1 MKYLLIHLADEIALA
16 ELPPGELDRIVAEKT
31 RVGQE
36 IWAQGKE
43 VLGQRLWPTATAT
56 RVTRVG
62 DRFVSVDGP
71 FCETKEV
78 VGGFDLIQCA
88 SREEALEWARRHAV
102 HDGLTVEVR
111 PVWER
116 CLCHG
121 SYTCS
126 SRL

>member
-1 MKYLLIHLADEIALA
+1 MKFLLMYWTDETAMA
-16 ELPPGELDRIVAEKT
+16 AMPAAELDRIVDAKT

-36 IWAQGKE
+36 LHGQGKHRA
-43 VLGQRLWPTATAT
+43 GHRLWPSATGT
-56 RVTRVG
+56 RITRRDGRYVA
-62 DRFVSVDGP
+62 VDGP
-71 FCETKEV
+71 FTETKEV
-78 VGGFDLIQCA
+78 LGGFDLIECA
-88 SREEALEWARRHAV
+88 SRDEAIEWAKRYLV
-102 HDGLTVEVR
+102 FEPSVVEVR